1 MVNIATGVSTMG
13 DFVDAALQFPAVVFT
28 FPLIVIIG
36 YWLFAAVTG
45 LAGEVFDGGSDADG
59 HGDGQS
65 GGAGFSGFLSGLGLG
80 GVPVTVVFSLVIA
93 VAWFVSLVG
102 VVLFEN
108 ALLRAAALLLA
119 LYAGWHVTWLLAR
132 PLRRMLRTASSPRN
146 ADFIGMVCEVRVGC
160 TATQFGQGEITSAD
174 GTTALVD
181 IRADAE
187 PIAAGERALIYEYD
201 AEKDFFHVAP
211 AGAAADPLS

>member
-1 MVNIATGVSTMG
+1 MG
-13 DFVDAALQFPAVVFT
+13 DFAEAALQFPAVLFT

-45 LAGEVFDGGSDADG
+45 LAAEVFDGGAEGTDDGGWSD
-59 HGDGQS
+59 
-65 GGAGFSGFLSGLGLG
+65 GGFTGFLSALGLG

-108 ALLRAAALLLA
+108 TLLRAAALLLA

-132 PLRRMLRTASSPRN
+132 PLRRLLRTSSAPRN
-146 ADFIGMVCEVRVGC
+146 ADFVGMICEVRAGC
-160 TATQFGQGEITSAD
+160 TATRFGQGEITAAD

-181 IRADAE
+181 IRSAAE
-187 PIAAGERALIYEYD
+187 PIAAGERALRYDYD
-201 AEKDFFHVAP
+201 AEKDFFRVAP
-211 AGAAADPLS
+211 AGPAVGPLS